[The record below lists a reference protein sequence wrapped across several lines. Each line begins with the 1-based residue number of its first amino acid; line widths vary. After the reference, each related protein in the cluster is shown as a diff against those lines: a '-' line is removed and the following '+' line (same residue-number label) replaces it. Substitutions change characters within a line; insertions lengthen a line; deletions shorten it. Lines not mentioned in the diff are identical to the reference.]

1 MTALQ
6 IILARTEKDQL
17 GLSVAQWFAER
28 AREHAGF
35 DVQLV
40 DQGDAGRVV
49 VGEPF
54 LGALRGWAAAIG
66 VN

>member
-28 AREHAGF
+28 AR
-35 DVQLV
+35 
-40 DQGDAGRVV
+40 V
-49 VGEPF
+49 VGAGAYQ
-54 LGALRGWAAAIG
+54 LGRKTFPSTSGMWLLGDYPRDAESRRSIS
-66 VN
+66 